1 MPLLKSISG
10 HTSCKG
16 AYRHLTK
23 DGQAL
28 AANYLNLDAPE
39 QKKTKQET
47 KFLLGLCSTHVQ
59 MVRMFKYVY
68 F

>member
-16 AYRHLTK
+16 AYRYLTK

-39 QKKTKQET
+39 QKDQAGNEFPTWP
-47 KFLLGLCSTHVQ
+47 LRR
-59 MVRMFKYVY
+59 RMFTYDY